1 MVQSI
6 AASFPNAFNTQAQ
19 MQQANANSA
28 VGKQSEGQ
36 LELDFYIDYSG
47 RYQSVTVLF
56 LFYWSLSAGIARY
69 HKSNPKQFNILDSMF
84 TGFL

>member
-56 LFYWSLSAGIARY
+56 
-69 HKSNPKQFNILDSMF
+69 
-84 TGFL
+84 

>member
-6 AASFPNAFNTQAQ
+6 SASFPNAFNTQAQ

-36 LELDFYIDYSG
+36 LELDFYYWLFSA
-47 RYQSVTVLF
+47 RYHKKLF
-56 LFYWSLSAGIARY
+56 ILFFILIAGIARY
-69 HKSNPKQFNILDSMF
+69 HKSNPKQFDILDNLF

>member
-6 AASFPNAFNTQAQ
+6 SASFPNAFNTQAQ

-36 LELDFYIDYSG
+36 LELDFYFFIIDYSLQDIT
-47 RYQSVTVLF
+47 RNFYFYF
-56 LFYWSLSAGIARY
+56 LY
-69 HKSNPKQFNILDSMF
+69 
-84 TGFL
+84 